1 MNKNLLVPAIQ
12 FLVLLLA
19 QILVFN
25 NINLLGYINPYP
37 YILFIL
43 LFPFMANRSLLLVAA
58 FITGIVMDIFGDSGG
73 VHAAACLTLAY
84 FRPVA
89 LRFAF
94 GVSYEYN
101 AIRLSNTTLYE
112 RFVYIT
118 ILVFI
123 HHTVLFCLEVFNIS
137 GILYILQKTLFTS
150 IFTVLLCILFTILF
164 GSQKK

>member
-123 HHTVLFCLEVFNIS
+123 HHTVLFSLEVFNIS

-150 IFTVLLCILFTILF
+150 IFTILLCMLFTIFF

>member
-19 QILVFN
+19 QIVVFN

-112 RFVYIT
+112 RFIYIT

-123 HHTVLFCLEVFNIS
+123 HHTVLFSLEVFNIS

-150 IFTVLLCILFTILF
+150 IFTILLCILFTILF
-164 GSQKK
+164 GNQKK